1 MHRLGCISKG
11 FRKFVF
17 VCLKRYFFC
26 VENAFSGGECVRL
39 NYGNV
44 CKTRRT
50 IRKFIHSGGSV
61 VIRRIEL

>member
-26 VENAFSGGECVRL
+26 VENAFSGGGCVRV

-50 IRKFIHSGGSV
+50 IRKLIHSGGSV
-61 VIRRIEL
+61 VIRCIEP